1 MNMKM
6 VLEYF
11 GGVFGLV
18 LALIGMG
25 LFLYFIFKFLVPAI
39 SGWRVLNKI
48 NSRLRAFPSR
58 PTPKDLGKVFGEDDK
73 LKHQWVQYCESLHDQ
88 KQGAGEAGNGSAWRA
103 TLPAEVFFNP
113 QNIVENR
120 VNAEFFKHL
129 PGILTGI
136 GIIGTFSGLING
148 LEGFNVSG
156 DPGEVKTSLDSLMRS
171 VKHAFGV
178 SACAIMV
185 AMAVTALEKFLLAH
199 LCGQVEF
206 IAGAIDKFF
215 EGGVGEEYLS
225 RLVTASEDSA
235 SQAKILKDAL
245 VKDLG
250 DLLKNL
256 TESQIRASVKLNNE
270 LMTQIRDSAEQQS
283 RTAQEHAGIMSSVIS
298 GSIRQSLENPLQQIA
313 QSVQSA
319 TRDQSASATQMLS
332 DVMAG
337 FSERLNSLFGEQING
352 INELNRQTAQGM
364 QGAAESLQALVI
376 RLEESSLRS
385 ANAMSTQTTQAIT
398 AMSDGLSGIQ
408 DRVLENNRAREE
420 AMNARTHELI
430 SEMSNR
436 VGVAM
441 REVSSTTTSALNEL
455 TVSLKN
461 SQARTLKDT
470 KAREEQ
476 MVQKTQEMVS
486 ALAEQVGVVVDRLSA
501 TTTGSLQ
508 SLVSNFEAVGQR
520 SAQEMSNRLA
530 ASMEAMEVRQNS
542 MNSQAAGFV
551 DQIGKL
557 IASSQSQT
565 HQQLTGTLATLR
577 EETSGLL
584 NGLRKAQTDVVEQQ
598 NSREKAMLDR
608 VDTMNAHAHDLISEM
623 SNRVGAAMNEVSATT
638 TGALNELTVNLR
650 NSQARTLKDTKARE
664 EQMVQKTQEM
674 VSALAEQVGIV
685 VDRLSATTTGSLQ
698 SLVSNFEAVGQR
710 SAQEMSNRLA
720 ASMEAMEARQNSMNS
735 QAAGFVDQIGKLIAS
750 SQSQTHQQ
758 LTGTLAA
765 LGEET
770 SGLLNGLR
778 KAQTDVVEQQD
789 AREKTMLDRVE
800 KLVGEMTRMV
810 DKVVHASND
819 ATQKM
824 AHGVNQLSSVSTKA
838 ISGMNAG
845 AEQIN
850 LSADKFAEAGKG
862 VAGVITQAAT
872 ISSRMDSAS
881 RSLSD
886 GAKSLAAELQ
896 DHQLRRNEMAQLQRD
911 VCAIAETTRREV
923 GLTADVLQRIGKS
936 VSGIQDAQG
945 RIDKYID
952 GVHEVLEKF
961 KEELCDVSDRTNKEF
976 QSELDRSVKLLRVG
990 IEEFARVVDGIQ
1002 LVGSDKI

>member
-1 MNMKM
+1 MNSFLSGFSQLGKL
-6 VLEYF
+6 VGIEEPIGVAIFFGISLLFIYF
-11 GGVFGLV
+11 LGWFLRPA
-18 LALIGMG
+18 LA
-25 LFLYFIFKFLVPAI
+25 A
-39 SGWRVLNKI
+39 WRTLDKTKI
-48 NSRLRAFPSR
+48 QLRGFSSQ
-58 PTPKDLGKVFGEDDK
+58 PTPDALGKVFSGDEK
-73 LKHQWVQYCESLHDQ
+73 LRQQWRQYAESLHQ
-88 KQGAGEAGNGSAWRA
+88 QQQEKSGVLQSGAWRA
-103 TLPAEVFFNP
+103 TLPAEAFFNS
-113 QNIVENR
+113 QNIVDGR
-120 VNAEFFKHL
+120 VNVEFFRHL

-136 GIIGTFSGLING
+136 GIIGTFAGLIHG
-148 LEGFNVSG
+148 LEGFNVSDG
-156 DPGEVKTSLDSLMRS
+156 GPEQVKKSLDGLMGS
-171 VKHAFGV
+171 VKNAFWV
-178 SACAIMV
+178 SAGAIFV
-185 AMAVTALEKFLLAH
+185 AMVITGLEKFFLAQ
-199 LCGQVEF
+199 LYSRVEW
-206 IAGAIDKFF
+206 IAGAIDTFF
-215 EGGVGEEYLS
+215 EGGAGEEYLS
-225 RLVTASEDSA
+225 RLVRASEDSA
-235 SQAKILKDAL
+235 SQSKILKDAL

-256 TESQIRASVKLNNE
+256 TATQLNASNKLNQE
-270 LMTQIRDSAEQQS
+270 LIGQIKESAEEQ
-283 RTAQEHAGIMSSVIS
+283 RKAAQENAGVMSSAIA
-298 GSIRQSLENPLQQIA
+298 GSIRQSLEGPLQHIA

-319 TRDQSASATQMLS
+319 SRDQTASAAQMLG

-352 INELNRQTAQGM
+352 INELNRQTAQEM
-364 QGAAESLQALVI
+364 QGATESLQALII

-385 ANAMSTQTTQAIT
+385 ANAMSIQTTQAIA

-441 REVSSTTTSALNEL
+441 REVSSTTTGALNEL
-455 TVSLKN
+455 TVNLKN
-461 SQARTLKDT
+461 SQARTLKDAKT
-470 KAREEQ
+470 REEQ

-486 ALAEQVGVVVDRLSA
+486 ALAEQVGV
-501 TTTGSLQ
+501 
-508 SLVSNFEAVGQR
+508 
-520 SAQEMSNRLA
+520 
-530 ASMEAMEVRQNS
+530 
-542 MNSQAAGFV
+542 
-551 DQIGKL
+551 
-557 IASSQSQT
+557 
-565 HQQLTGTLATLR
+565 
-577 EETSGLL
+577 
-584 NGLRKAQTDVVEQQ
+584 
-598 NSREKAMLDR
+598 
-608 VDTMNAHAHDLISEM
+608 
-623 SNRVGAAMNEVSATT
+623 
-638 TGALNELTVNLR
+638 
-650 NSQARTLKDTKARE
+650 
-664 EQMVQKTQEM
+664 
-674 VSALAEQVGIV
+674 V

-778 KAQTDVVEQQD
+778 KAQTDVVAQQD
-789 AREKTMLDRVE
+789 VRERTMLDRVE

-824 AHGVNQLSSVSTKA
+824 AHGISQLSSVSTKA

-845 AEQIN
+845 AEQVN

-886 GAKSLAAELQ
+886 GAKSLTAELQ
-896 DHQLRRNEMAQLQRD
+896 DYQSRRHEMAQLQRE
-911 VCAIAETTRREV
+911 VCEIAEKTRREV
-923 GLTADVLQRIGKS
+923 DLTADALQRIGKS

-945 RIDKYID
+945 KIDKYID
-952 GVHEVLEKF
+952 GVSDVLKKSSEKF
-961 KEELCDVSDRTNKEF
+961 YDAVTNAIDRVNNKFHADLE
-976 QSELDRSVKLLRVG
+976 RSVNSLSGG
-990 IEEFARVVDGIQ
+990 IDHLQ
-1002 LVGSDKI
+1002 LVLDDLPSVSGRKI